1 MFCPKCGTE
10 IQNNSR
16 FCTRCG
22 YRLDNSNFSNC
33 ISHTQNRKGNVTSNS
48 TIRLIIIISA
58 IGLVLFLIWLL
69 GDVSLESANAEE
81 NIRKL
86 KTFTSLE
93 KENDIYVFNYN
104 DQWSIRYSDE
114 NEAVRFNDANAG
126 QCVCWATGRNEIG
139 NDGTFG
145 YDFSDN
151 AFRLYTHYEGSSG
164 DVTIIEYDVDKD
176 KFLVMVDLE
185 LYNTS
190 KEFDKEL
197 RESGIIKVFQ
207 SDLNAFKSDLN
218 SYGMSIDDVSEIS
231 YSDF

>member
-1 MFCPKCGTE
+1 MFCPKCGSE

-22 YRLDNSNFSNC
+22 YRLDNNNFTNYTL
-33 ISHTQNRKGNVTSNS
+33 HTQNRKSNVTSNS
-48 TIRLIIIISA
+48 TIKLIIILSA

-69 GDVSLESANAEE
+69 GDVSLESAKAEE
-81 NIRKL
+81 NIQKL

-104 DQWSIRYSDE
+104 DQWSIRYSEE
-114 NEAVRFNDANAG
+114 NEFVRFNDASAG
-126 QCVCWATGRNEIG
+126 QCVCWATGEYDVG
-139 NDGTFG
+139 NNGTFG

-151 AFRLYTHYEGSSG
+151 VYRLYTHYEGSSG
-164 DVTIIEYDVDKD
+164 EITIIEYDVDKD
-176 KFLVMVDLE
+176 KFLVMVDSE

-197 RESGIIKVFQ
+197 RKSGIIKVFQ

>member
-126 QCVCWATGRNEIG
+126 QCVGQQGEMKLAMMVHLDTILVIMHLDC
-139 NDGTFG
+139 
-145 YDFSDN
+145 
-151 AFRLYTHYEGSSG
+151 THIMK
-164 DVTIIEYDVDKD
+164 VV
-176 KFLVMVDLE
+176 LE
-185 LYNTS
+185 
-190 KEFDKEL
+190 
-197 RESGIIKVFQ
+197 R
-207 SDLNAFKSDLN
+207 
-218 SYGMSIDDVSEIS
+218 
-231 YSDF
+231 